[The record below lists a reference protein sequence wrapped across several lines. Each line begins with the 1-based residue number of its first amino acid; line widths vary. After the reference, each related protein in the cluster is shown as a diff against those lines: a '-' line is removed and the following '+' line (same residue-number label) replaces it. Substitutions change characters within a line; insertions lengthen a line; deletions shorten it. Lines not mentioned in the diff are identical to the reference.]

1 MKTYTKNEAMQEV
14 AKLTPGQVLLTSVRK
29 VAGGKFHIELAEKIQ
44 SESRNTI
51 NVLGILNAGD
61 DRFNVGGAR
70 RAWAPAEKA
79 QLIQFYG
86 FSDAELDGLTEGDD
100 DNDRIWVCI
109 KNPNVNGI
117 PLKIQIVETT
127 EGDEFQMANIE
138 TKAKRA
144 GKDGPIMTHE
154 GLPIFSNTYVVG
166 LPEGK
171 TLTHR
176 YLESDQQMENKA
188 KVTLGVE
195 NASESVP
202 AEPTLD

>member
-1 MKTYTKNEAMQEV
+1 MKTYTENEAKEEI
-14 AKLTPGQVLLTSVRK
+14 AKLTPGKVLLTSVRK
-29 VAGGKFHIELAEKIQ
+29 VSGGKFHIELAEKIQ
-44 SESRNTI
+44 SESRSTV

-79 QLIQFYG
+79 QLVNFFG
-86 FSDAELDGLTEGDD
+86 FTDAELDGLQEGDD
-100 DNDRIWVCI
+100 ENDRVWVCI
-109 KNPNVNGI
+109 SNPKLNGI

-127 EGDEFQMANIE
+127 EGDEFQMAHIE

-144 GKDGPIMTHE
+144 GKDGPIMTNE

-171 TLTHR
+171 VITHK

-188 KVTLGVE
+188 KATLGVE
-195 NASESVP
+195 TASASAP